1 MNQEDQSHINYSYDQ
16 LIIIL
21 NMNLGMKLLRL
32 SQVCELYSLSK
43 STIYRKRRSGEFPQP
58 ISLGG
63 KSIAWRTIDL
73 DRWEKSLQE
82 VR

>member
-1 MNQEDQSHINYSYDQ
+1 MKLS
-16 LIIIL
+16 
-21 NMNLGMKLLRL
+21 MKLLRL

-43 STIYRKRRSGEFPQP
+43 SSIYRKRQTGEFPQP

-63 KSIAWRTIDL
+63 NSIAWRTIDL

-82 VR
+82 VG